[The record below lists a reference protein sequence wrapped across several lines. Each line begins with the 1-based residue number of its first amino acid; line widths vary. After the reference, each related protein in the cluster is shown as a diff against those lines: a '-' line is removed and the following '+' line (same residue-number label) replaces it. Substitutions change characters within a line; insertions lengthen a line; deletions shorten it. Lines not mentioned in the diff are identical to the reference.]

1 MRLKERIELLR
12 EKMQKASPDQ
22 LGTLEQEA
30 RELLSE
36 SKNTPVE
43 ADAQALF
50 AELAKLNKPEA
61 KAVMAARKSG
71 EKPSLEG
78 LLRRARIRIEMAGD
92 ADDIDE
98 ALDILSE
105 ALATKPENERTI
117 KLMQQAAEHND
128 QAAMRVRDLFNRYE
142 IDAPVRVPAPTPPPA
157 LEPEPEPEPQP
168 PAQPTSQQPSA
179 PAQPLPPDS
188 PPAAQPSTPQPRS
201 NQPQPRS
208 NQPQQPLPMEEDT
221 LLEPLEPEDVPQP
234 PAQPER
240 ERPVHREPTQP
251 IPLDELESPSPPR
264 YGGQPYIPQAP
275 QQRQPEVPQ
284 QPPQQPAQPSV
295 VSPDVDDLMSEL
307 TESYYAGNY
316 QQTVDIAN
324 RLLARDPHNAAAQD
338 YRQKAEDNIIRG
350 VVPDHR
356 IPFEARVSYN
366 RANSLVRAGN
376 YEEAAKLYREAREL
390 AERSGVLNWNDVE
403 QALLDIQDLALARE
417 LMNEGDRLIAS
428 DSWQEAQRKYEG
440 ALRVVPNDP
449 QAEERLDMIRSVQRD
464 VDSVSVDLNMLG
476 GSLEDQVDQLRR
488 IRSKLSR
495 VRQLLPTSQRLAEM
509 QQTVESKLGGV
520 QAQLKDQARS
530 AFERVNNSTVIDDR
544 LNRLSEIVTL
554 MEFAVELDP
563 SDREASN
570 LLTEA
575 RSQASEFTRAKQTI
589 ERATALIAQNYDSE
603 LPQARAMLAEMTNF
617 SQDERYRSTV
627 NELFTRY
634 LERAEVLLE
643 EGNIREARQWID
655 AMREEPFRILGR
667 RSDVARLDAAIRG
680 RQMRGRVMAG
690 GIIGIIFIALA
701 ALAFA
706 NGDRILAVIAPSQ
719 TPSPTLTYTP
729 SSSPTASLT
738 YTPSATYTPSLTP
751 TWTPTGTWTWTPS
764 PTWTPSWT
772 PTATLTPTHTNTPTP
787 TSTFTQ
793 TPTPTLTYTPTQ
805 TPSITPTETPLC
817 LARIAVPEG
826 ARLREEPSLNARQI
840 ETILEDRTVEI
851 LEQIPGTAQR
861 IWYRVRVTLQD
872 GEQVFGYLRD
882 DTVSVFSPNTGCPPI
897 P

>member
-1 MRLKERIELLR
+1 MRLKERIEILR
-12 EKMQKASPDQ
+12 EKLQNASPDQ
-22 LGTLEQEA
+22 MAALEQEA

-43 ADAQALF
+43 QDAQALF

-61 KAVMAARKSG
+61 KAVMASRKSG

-117 KLMQQAAEHND
+117 KLMQEAAAHNE
-128 QAAMRVRDLFNRYE
+128 QAAMRVRDLFTRYE
-142 IDAPVRVPAPTPPPA
+142 IDAPVMQPKPA
-157 LEPEPEPEPQP
+157 EPEPPQKVQPAPDQPPTDPPQP
-168 PAQPTSQQPSA
+168 ERLQPRQQP
-179 PAQPLPPDS
+179 PQQPES
-188 PPAAQPSTPQPRS
+188 
-201 NQPQPRS
+201 
-208 NQPQQPLPMEEDT
+208 QPQQPPQ
-221 LLEPLEPEDVPQP
+221 QP
-234 PAQPER
+234 PVAPQEPPASPLPIEEETLVDPPELSQR
-240 ERPVHREPTQP
+240 QEPQRPVNREPTQP

-264 YGGQPYIPQAP
+264 YGGQPYIPQVPQSQQEPLQQPAP
-275 QQRQPEVPQ
+275 QQ
-284 QPPQQPAQPSV
+284 PSPV
-295 VSPDVDDLMSEL
+295 VGPDVDDLMSEL

-324 RLLARDPHNAAAQD
+324 RLLSRDPHNAAAQD

-376 YEEAAKLYREAREL
+376 YEEAAKLYREAREV

-417 LMNEGDRLIAS
+417 LMNEGDRLIAA
-428 DSWQEAQRKYEG
+428 DNWQEAQRKYEG

-464 VDSVSVDLNMLG
+464 VDSISVDLNMLG
-476 GSLEDQVDQLRR
+476 GTLEEQVDQLRR

-509 QQTVESKLGGV
+509 QQTVEGKLDGV
-520 QAQLKDQARS
+520 QSQLKDQARS
-530 AFERVNNSTVIDDR
+530 TFERANNTTTIDDR
-544 LNRLSEIVTL
+544 LNLLSDIVTL
-554 MEFAVELDP
+554 MEFAIELEP

-570 LLTEA
+570 LLSEA
-575 RSQASEFTRAKQTI
+575 RSQASTYTRARQNI
-589 ERATALIAQNYDSE
+589 ERASSLISQNYDSE

-667 RSDVARLDAAIRG
+667 RSDVARLDAA
-680 RQMRGRVMAG
+680 MRGRRTRGRIFTG
-690 GIIGIIFIALA
+690 GIIGIIFIGLA
-701 ALAFA
+701 ALGFAAREPIAVAFF
-706 NGDRILAVIAPSQ
+706 PTQ

-729 SSSPTASLT
+729 SASPTASLT

-751 TWTPTGTWTWTPS
+751 TSTPTGTWTWTPS

-787 TSTFTQ
+787 TSTFTN
-793 TPTPTLTYTPTQ
+793 TPTPTQTYTPTQ
-805 TPSITPTETPLC
+805 TPSITPTPSPIC
-817 LARIAVPEG
+817 LAVVVVGEG
-826 ARLREEPSLNARQI
+826 ARLREEPTLGSRQ
-840 ETILEDRTVEI
+840 LLTVEEDQTI
-851 LEQIPGTAQR
+851 EIIGQEYGAGSNF
-861 IWYRVRVTLQD
+861 IWYDVRITLD
-872 GEQVFGYLRD
+872 NGSQVFGYLRE
-882 DTVSVFSPNTGCPPI
+882 DTVSVFSPSTGCPDLP
-897 P
+897 PPGQ